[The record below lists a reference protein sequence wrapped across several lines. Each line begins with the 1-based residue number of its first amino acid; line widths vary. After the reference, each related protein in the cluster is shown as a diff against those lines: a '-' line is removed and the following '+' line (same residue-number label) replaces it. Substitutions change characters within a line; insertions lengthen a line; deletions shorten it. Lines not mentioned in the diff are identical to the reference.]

1 MTKPA
6 KKNELAIWAL
16 TPKGADLAA
25 KLAKGLQNADL
36 HFSSNLKKPGAS
48 ALRFSKLSDA
58 LQNCFNKYHGH
69 IFIMSTGI
77 VVRVIA
83 PLIKS
88 KISDPAV
95 VVADETGRHA
105 VSLLAGHIGGANDLA
120 KKVALLIGAD
130 PVITTATDANDLPAI
145 DVWAQKKGLFIENP
159 AAIKNIN
166 MAILTDQKINIYDP
180 SGFLH
185 KSETITDFIHFSD
198 SKEKRFNKDTP
209 GIYINYLKADLL
221 PDILVLRPKILV
233 AGIGCNRN
241 TPMEEIR
248 LHLDDVLNRFSLAAG
263 SLMWIASIDLKKDE
277 SGLIALAKELELPLK
292 FFGKKELNSVKNIK
306 TPSAMVEKHIGVK
319 SVCEAAAILAAK
331 QGELIVPKQSTRNV
345 TVAIAKIDSM

>member
-1 MTKPA
+1 MILPV

-16 TPKGADLAA
+16 TPKGANLAA
-25 KLAKGLQNADL
+25 KLAKELQKADL
-36 HFSSNLKKPGAS
+36 FVSSNLKKPAAS

-77 VVRVIA
+77 VIRMIA

-95 VVADETGRHA
+95 IVVDETGHHA
-105 VSLLAGHIGGANDLA
+105 ISLLSGHIGGANDLT
-120 KKVALLIGAD
+120 KKVARLIGAD
-130 PVITTATDANDLPAI
+130 PVITTATDLNDLPAI
-145 DVWAQKKGLFIENP
+145 DIWAQKKGLFIENP
-159 AAIKNIN
+159 EAIKNIN

-180 SGFLH
+180 SGLLQ
-185 KSETITDFIHFSD
+185 KSEAISNFLQNTDF
-198 SKEKRFNKDTP
+198 EKKQFNKDTP
-209 GIYINYLKADLL
+209 GIYINYLKVDLYSN
-221 PDILVLRPKILV
+221 ILVLRPKILV

-248 LHLDDVLNRFSLAAG
+248 LLLDDVLNRFSLAAG
-263 SLMWIASIDLKKDE
+263 SLVRIASIDLKKDE
-277 SGLIALAKELELPLK
+277 TGLIALAKELELPLN
-292 FFGKKELNSVKNIK
+292 FFDKKELNSVKNIK
-306 TPSAMVEKHIGVK
+306 TPSVMVEKHIGVK

-331 QGELIVPKQSTRNV
+331 QGKLIVPKQSTRNV
-345 TVAIAKIDSM
+345 TVAIAKTASM